1 MERSKITLD
10 TNLLLEYWK
19 RQDRRVVVERLI
31 EMARVGRAD
40 LAVTARI
47 RQDVPAPPLAH
58 QLDRLSEIEVLETGA
73 VARIGLWVIG
83 QDILGDDRFEKI
95 SAEIDEEL
103 IRRGRRPPD
112 WRDWDHLHA
121 HCLSGRSVFL
131 TWDERILEVAPE
143 LYERLGVVVQK
154 PETWLKALG
163 L

>member
-1 MERSKITLD
+1 MECPQVTLD

-19 RQDRRVVVERLI
+19 QQDRRMVVERLI
-31 EMARVGRAD
+31 ELARAGRVN

-47 RQDVPAPPLAH
+47 RQDVPVPPLSE

-73 VARIGLWVIG
+73 VARVGLWVIG
-83 QDILGDDRFEKI
+83 RDILGDEGFEKI

-103 IRRGRRPPD
+103 VRRGRRPPD
-112 WRDWDHLHA
+112 WRDWDHVHA

-131 TWDERILEVAPE
+131 TWDDRILEVAPE
-143 LYERLGVVVQK
+143 LSQLLGVIVQT
-154 PETWLKALG
+154 PEAWILDVG

>member
-1 MERSKITLD
+1 MECPQVTLD

-19 RQDRRVVVERLI
+19 QQDRRMIVERLI
-31 EMARVGRAD
+31 ELARAGRVN

-47 RQDVPAPPLAH
+47 RQDVPAPPLSE

-73 VARIGLWVIG
+73 VARVGLWVIG
-83 QDILGDDRFEKI
+83 RDILGDERFEKI

-103 IRRGRRPPD
+103 MRRGRRPPD
-112 WRDWDHLHA
+112 WRDWDHVHA

-131 TWDERILEVAPE
+131 TWDDRILEVAPT
-143 LYERLGVVVQK
+143 LSQLLGVIVQT
-154 PETWLKALG
+154 PEAWIQDVG